1 MSVLN
6 GLADALPGGSARR
19 PVLMLALGAFALGT
33 DAFVISGVLPKIAS
47 DLGVTLPQAGLLI
60 TVFSGVYAFAAPVMA
75 VVTGTIS
82 RRRVLMV
89 SLACFTGANAL
100 AAVAP
105 SFGMMIVARAAAAL
119 VAGLYMPAASATA
132 ATVAPL
138 SERGRALA
146 AVLSGLTVA
155 TALGVPL
162 GTLIGQALNWRY
174 TFLFVAA
181 LSTIAWGALARAL
194 PPVPPSPIVSIGDR
208 LAAIAIPGVAGTL
221 TVTAVAVMGVF
232 SVYTYLAWF
241 ASETAHLEGV
251 SITVIYFVFG
261 LCAVASNLLSG
272 WLIDRYPPR
281 RVVTISLTGLV
292 LVFGALWMFSRAT
305 LPPQTAV
312 VVLTALVASWAVVG
326 WMFAPAQQKRLLHMA
341 GPLGTIVLSLN
352 SSAIYLGQA
361 AAGILGGVL
370 LTRGP
375 RTLTLVAAG
384 CEVAA
389 MVIFAI
395 TLTGQHDT
403 ASVSSGAAVD
413 PQATAHWSE

>member
-1 MSVLN
+1 MRLLN
-6 GLADALPGGSARR
+6 GFADALPGGSARR

-75 VVTGTIS
+75 VVTGTAS
-82 RRRVLMV
+82 RRRVLMA
-89 SLACFTGANAL
+89 SLACFTVANVL

-105 SFGMMIVARAAAAL
+105 SFGIMIVARAAAAL

-181 LSTIAWGALARAL
+181 LSTVAWGALARAL
-194 PPVPPSPIVSIGDR
+194 PPVPPAPIVSIRER
-208 LAAIAIPGVAGTL
+208 LAAIAIPGVAGAL
-221 TVTAVAVMGVF
+221 IVTAVAVMGVF

-251 SITVIYFVFG
+251 SITILYFVFG
-261 LCAVASNLLSG
+261 VCAVASNLLSG
-272 WLIDRYPPR
+272 WLIDRHPPR
-281 RVVTISLTGLV
+281 RVVTFSLMGMV
-292 LVFGALWMFSRAT
+292 IVFAALWLFSRAT
-305 LPPQTAV
+305 LPRPIAV
-312 VVLTALVASWAVVG
+312 IALIAIIACWAEVG

-361 AAGILGGVL
+361 AAGILGGAL
-370 LTRGP
+370 LVRGP

-395 TLTGQHDT
+395 TVAARQEGVADVPR
-403 ASVSSGAAVD
+403 AIEPGAA
-413 PQATAHWSE
+413 AHWSE